1 MSTHLACL
9 HLPRFDILLPFP
21 CYVPAIA
28 ASLLY
33 RKYHPC
39 SDVQAARRT
48 WAEAPIAHSAL
59 PRIIHVN
66 RSHPE
71 CFVCMCAG
79 GFMQLQCFHARTVH
93 KCVCL
98 CLTHRQG
105 PAAWPGILRFGEL
118 YGCVRVRRLLPPA
131 PACGCGCA
139 APTYGCVRV
148 RVQAHF
154 PPPAPVCG
162 CGALTYGCVRV
173 RVTTG
178 AGDQR
183 VRRPA
188 RTRIHP

>member
-1 MSTHLACL
+1 MRAGPTRGVVSTCG
-9 HLPRFDILLPFP
+9 RK
-21 CYVPAIA
+21 A
-28 ASLLY
+28 APEPDSF
-33 RKYHPC
+33 RHPVLQGTHRTFC
-39 SDVQAARRT
+39 STEHYTCESVF
-48 WAEAPIAHSAL
+48 
-59 PRIIHVN
+59 
-66 RSHPE
+66 HPE
-71 CFVCMCAG
+71 CFVCICAG

-118 YGCVRVRRLLPPA
+118 YGCVRVRRPLPPA

-148 RVQAHF
+148 RVQAHC
-154 PPPAPVCG
+154 PPPAPACG

-178 AGDQR
+178 AGDRR

>member
-1 MSTHLACL
+1 MRVIDGCGETGGCGCGCGCGA
-9 HLPRFDILLPFP
+9 R
-21 CYVPAIA
+21 
-28 ASLLY
+28 SLRVRATTGATPPGAY
-33 RKYHPC
+33 GCEHNTC
-39 SDVQAARRT
+39 ESFF
-48 WAEAPIAHSAL
+48 
-59 PRIIHVN
+59 
-66 RSHPE
+66 HPE

-105 PAAWPGILRFGEL
+105 PAAWPGILRFGES
-118 YGCVRVRRLLPPA
+118 YGCVRVRRPLPPA
-131 PACGCGCA
+131 PACGCGCV

-154 PPPAPVCG
+154 PPPAPACG